1 MRGPSAESGEGLIV
15 RAAVNLVHYAGC
27 LPIAE
32 LSTGGY
38 NLALLR
44 GSCVDGITDVAAPA
58 FYPHFDRVYPGADFI
73 LTVGEK
79 PAWLAAMEQYW
90 SRKVLLE
97 DVPGTK
103 AKLRM
108 RRFLRATL
116 DGCSTFGRERLAY
129 VEEEPCV

>member
-1 MRGPSAESGEGLIV
+1 M
-15 RAAVNLVHYAGC
+15 
-27 LPIAE
+27 
-32 LSTGGY
+32 
-38 NLALLR
+38 
-44 GSCVDGITDVAAPA
+44 DGITDVAAPA

-73 LTVGEK
+73 LTVREE
-79 PAWLAAMEQYW
+79 PAWLATMEQYW

-108 RRFLRATL
+108 HWFLRATV
-116 DGCSTFGRERLAY
+116 DGGSTFGRERLAY